1 MSRVP
6 DGLSKVE
13 RLASALDQAL
23 CTGVPIAQWTGAAA
37 ITLQEAYA
45 VQALG
50 MAQRCRR
57 GDRKI
62 GLKLAF
68 TNRKAMAHLGVDAPV
83 YGVLFAAM
91 QVPDG
96 GQLALQGLIRPRAEP
111 EIAFLLSRRLDGAA
125 SLDQAL
131 RAVQAVAAAVEI
143 IDSRY
148 RDFHFS
154 SADVVADNASA
165 CAFVLGPWQPP
176 SMELGALTVE
186 VELDGKLVAQGSSA
200 SILDHP
206 LQALMAAA
214 RLASDAGHPL
224 EAGTIVL
231 TGSATDPVVLSA
243 GSHMVVHFAQ
253 LGSVGF
259 SVGTD

>member
-1 MSRVP
+1 M
-6 DGLSKVE
+6 
-13 RLASALDQAL
+13 
-23 CTGVPIAQWTGAAA
+23 
-37 ITLQEAYA
+37 
-45 VQALG
+45 
-50 MAQRCRR
+50 
-57 GDRKI
+57 
-62 GLKLAF
+62 
-68 TNRKAMAHLGVDAPV
+68 
-83 YGVLFAAM
+83 
-91 QVPDG
+91 
-96 GQLALQGLIRPRAEP
+96 
-111 EIAFLLSRRLDGAA
+111 
-125 SLDQAL
+125 
-131 RAVQAVAAAVEI
+131 QAVAAAVEI

-148 RDFHFS
+148 RDFRFS

-186 VELDGKLVAQGSSA
+186 VELDGKLMAQGSSA

-206 LQALMAAA
+206 LQALLAAA

-243 GSHMVVHFAQ
+243 GSQMVVHFAQ

-259 SVGTD
+259 SVGPD

>member
-23 CTGVPIAQWTGAAA
+23 CTGVPIAQWSGAAA
-37 ITLQEAYA
+37 ITLQQAYS

-57 GDRKI
+57 GDREV

-68 TNRKAMAHLGVDAPV
+68 TNRKMMAQLGVDAPA
-83 YGVLFAAM
+83 YGVLYAAM
-91 QVPDG
+91 QVPNG
-96 GQLALQGLIRPRAEP
+96 GQLALKGLIRPRAEP
-111 EIAFLLSRRLDGAA
+111 EIAFLLSRRLDGAT

-148 RDFHFS
+148 RDFRFS
-154 SADVVADNASA
+154 LADVVADNASA

-200 SILDHP
+200 AILDHP
-206 LQALMAAA
+206 LQALLAAA
-214 RLASDAGHPL
+214 RLASDAGRPL

-243 GSHMVVHFAQ
+243 GSHMAVHFSQ
-253 LGSVGF
+253 LGSVEF
-259 SVGTD
+259 SVGPD